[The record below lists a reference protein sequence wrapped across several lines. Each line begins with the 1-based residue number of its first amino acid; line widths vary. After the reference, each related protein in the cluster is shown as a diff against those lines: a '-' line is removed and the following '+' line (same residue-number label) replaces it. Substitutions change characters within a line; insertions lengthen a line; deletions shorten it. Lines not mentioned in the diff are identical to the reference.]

1 MVKLMDNVI
10 ISKVCGLCAGCN
22 NAITTA
28 KQNFNDGKDV
38 VLFKE
43 IVHNPHVNKM
53 FEDMGIAVVDD
64 LAQIKPT
71 NHVIVRAHGEPP
83 ETYEFLKQN
92 NIEFSDCT
100 CINVAKIHDMVKNHS
115 DDGFEIIILGKYG
128 KADGKMHPET
138 KGTIGWCKTEPILIE
153 DFEDIEKVKN
163 SAAEKFYLVCQTTF
177 SESKADLI
185 IKEISDVCKSV
196 EKELVSN
203 KSICSAQKTINKYS
217 VEIAA
222 EVDLMIVVG
231 GKNSS
236 NSRELFNNIKQF
248 KPSIFIEEV
257 TDWFKELETINFEFS
272 ASTKVGLTAGASTPK
287 EELFELKQLIE
298 NKQLELRNEN

>member
-1 MVKLMDNVI
+1 MVKVMDNVI

-28 KQNFNDGKDV
+28 KQKYNSGKNV

-53 FEDMGIAVVDD
+53 FEDMGITIVDN
-64 LAQIKPT
+64 LEQITPY
-71 NHVIVRAHGEPP
+71 NHVIIRAHGEPP
-83 ETYEFLKQN
+83 ETYDYLTQN

-100 CINVAKIHDMVKNHS
+100 CVNVAKIHEMVTKYSN
-115 DDGFEIIILGKYG
+115 DGFGIIILGKYG
-128 KADGKMHPET
+128 KSNGKMHPET

-153 DFEDIEKVKN
+153 DAEDVEKIKT
-163 SAAEKFYLVCQTTF
+163 STAEKFYLVCQTTF
-177 SESKADLI
+177 NEEKANAI
-185 IKEISDVCKSV
+185 IQEISDVCKLLN
-196 EKELVSN
+196 KELITN
-203 KSICSAQKTINKYS
+203 KSICGAQKNINKYS
-217 VEIAA
+217 VEVST

-236 NSRELFNNIKQF
+236 NSRELFNNLKQY

-257 TDWFKELETINFEFS
+257 EDWFEELKTINFEFTTE
-272 ASTKVGLTAGASTPK
+272 TKVGLTAGASTPK

-298 NKQLELRNEN
+298 NKQMELRNEN